1 MKCNP
6 VNKNVDTKN
15 TIRMQ
20 HIIAEFYYNI
30 RPQSLQFQ
38 FNYSL
43 SAQGH
48 ISINS
53 IVSGSSGS
61 RDA

>member
-20 HIIAEFYYNI
+20 YIIAEFYYNI